1 MHAVDHEHV
10 HPFCTKGREE
20 YLTDELGRPFFLF
33 FFVYSWCHCY
43 KEDIMMDSLAGL
55 IEVCKAKIYG
65 TPVERAI
72 DEEISI
78 SKAECKLA
86 ELSVDIQKASSK
98 ITDATVKAT
107 YTSAIQRIRS
117 KQQP

>member
-1 MHAVDHEHV
+1 MEWLNNIVECA
-10 HPFCTKGREE
+10 
-20 YLTDELGRPFFLF
+20 
-33 FFVYSWCHCY
+33 
-43 KEDIMMDSLAGL
+43 I
-55 IEVCKAKIYG
+55 AKING

-72 DEEISI
+72 NEEISI
-78 SKAECKLA
+78 AKAECKLA